1 MRTNPC
7 PFLLFQESKRLD
19 HEAAMARA
27 MEAAKSEAEE
37 RMAREMDVAV
47 PQPPPPGSC
56 WVLLQPS
63 PAPSLC
69 RWRRR
74 NG

>member
-47 PQPPPPGSC
+47 PRPTPGE
-56 WVLLQPS
+56 LLGLASTEPC
-63 PAPSLC
+63 PSLC